1 MANWRANVVVI
12 KAREC
17 RRPCVSMCVSLHLYI
32 CLCVRVCGHPMI
44 YRCGLMHTKLAAAA
58 GPDPRFARILAGR
71 RRWVCG
77 CRAGSGCTSLVAVAV
92 AVVVP
97 I

>member
-1 MANWRANVVVI
+1 MQTPVCEYVCKSIAV
-12 KAREC
+12 
-17 RRPCVSMCVSLHLYI
+17 CV
-32 CLCVRVCGHPMI
+32 CVRVCGHPMI
-44 YRCGLMHTKLAAAA
+44 YRCGLMHTKLAAAAAA

-77 CRAGSGCTSLVAVAV
+77 CRAGSGCTSLVAV
-92 AVVVP
+92 VVVP